1 MKATQALIGSTWL
14 ADDELFACHDSVT
27 AIDWRAVYSKLYAG
41 EYDEEQMVLI
51 SVLSIIDQV
60 DSMDT
65 VSLEEIL
72 ELGEHERLA
81 VLDALRIHCDGI
93 KLEENLV

>member
-27 AIDWRAVYSKLYAG
+27 AIDWRAVYAKLYAG